1 MAVSSGSSS
10 EILANQFKD
19 ASPSYGRPVADC
31 HLYLWPSPYT
41 SALFLLQEAE
51 TDPNPMAADTTTRI
65 TATVLAVGGFLRAGE
80 PTGCHL
86 NA

>member
-19 ASPSYGRPVADC
+19 ASPFCGRPVADC

-65 TATVLAVGGFLRAGE
+65 TATVLAVDGCLRAGE